1 MVASNSKSLRRWG
14 WTHKWSSIICTVF
27 MLMLCLTGLPLIFHH
42 EIDHLLHDEVQAA
55 PVTEGT
61 PLASLDL
68 VVKNSL
74 SRDPGMVPHFL
85 IWDPDDANALMVS
98 IGKSLEAN
106 SSDNRIVRV
115 GAHTAAYLDAPDV
128 TGRFT
133 YIMLKLHTDMFAG
146 LPGKLFLGL
155 MGILFCVAIISGIVV
170 YAPSMRKLKFGTY
183 RRDRVRVVRWLDIHN
198 LSGIVLVM
206 WMLVVG
212 FTGVINTWAELVIKI
227 WQFGQLAEMTSQYK
241 DKSLPAHPSS
251 IDAAVQVA
259 IKAEPNMKPA
269 FVAFPGTIF
278 SSKSHYAVFMRGN
291 TPLTA
296 KLLKPALID
305 AETGVLTDSRN
316 LPWYVATLLISQPL
330 HFGDYGGMP
339 LKIIWAVLDLIT
351 IVVLMTGLY
360 LWLRRRQSGASIER
374 IVVDASASDHRAV
387 YTS

>member
-1 MVASNSKSLRRWG
+1 MTSGALRKWG
-14 WTHKWSSIICTVF
+14 WVHKWSSIVCTVF
-27 MLMLCLTGLPLIFHH
+27 MLMLCITGLPLIFHH
-42 EIDHLLHDEVQAA
+42 EIDDLLHEETKAA
-55 PVTEGT
+55 VVPEGT
-61 PLASLDL
+61 PLANLDA
-68 VVKNSL
+68 VVANSL
-74 SRDPGMVPHFL
+74 AKEPGHVPHFL
-85 IWDPDDANALMVS
+85 IWDNDDPNSLMVS
-98 IGKSLEAN
+98 IGKSIDVDP
-106 SSDNRIVRV
+106 STNRIVRV
-115 GAHTAAYLDAPDV
+115 DSHTAAYLDAPDV

-183 RRDRVRVVRWLDIHN
+183 RSERPRVVRWLDIHN

-227 WQFGQLAEMTSQYK
+227 WQFGQLAEMTAQYK
-241 DKSLPAHPSS
+241 GKPPPSHPSS

-259 IKAEPNMKPA
+259 IRAEPNMKPA

-278 SSKSHYAVFMRGN
+278 SSKSHYGVFMRGN
-291 TPLTA
+291 TPLTS

-305 AETGVLTDSRN
+305 AETGQLTDSRE
-316 LPWYVATLLISQPL
+316 LPWYVSTLLVSQPL

-339 LKIIWAVLDLIT
+339 LKIIWAILDIIT
-351 IVVLMTGLY
+351 IAVLITGLY
-360 LWLRRRQSGASIER
+360 LWLRRRRSGVSIER
-374 IVVDASASDHRAV
+374 AIVSSASTPSERPV
-387 YTS
+387 FTS

>member
-1 MVASNSKSLRRWG
+1 LAGTSKSLRRWG

-27 MLMLCLTGLPLIFHH
+27 MLMLCITGLPLIFHH
-42 EIDHLLHDEVQAA
+42 EIDHLLHDEVQAEQVA
-55 PVTEGT
+55 EGA

-74 SRDPGMVPHFL
+74 TKDPGMVPHFL
-85 IWDPDDANALMVS
+85 IWDPDDANAMMIS

-106 SSDNRIVRV
+106 PSDNRIVRV
-115 GAHTAAYLDAPDV
+115 AAHTAQYLDAPDV

-133 YIMLKLHTDMFAG
+133 YIMLKLHTDMYAG

-170 YAPSMRKLKFGTY
+170 YAPSIRKLKFGTY
-183 RRDRVRVVRWLDIHN
+183 RLDRLRVVRWLDIHN
-198 LSGIVLVM
+198 LTGIVLVM

-227 WQFGQLAEMTSQYK
+227 WQFGQLAEMTAQYK
-241 DKSLPAHPSS
+241 DKPLPAHPSS

-259 IKAEPNMKPA
+259 IKAEPSMKPA

-278 SSKSHYAVFMRGN
+278 SSKSHYAVFMKGN

-305 AETGVLTDSRN
+305 AETGVLTDSRD
-316 LPWYVATLLISQPL
+316 LPWYVSTLLISQPL

-339 LKIIWAVLDLIT
+339 LKIIWAILDIIT
-351 IVVLMTGLY
+351 IVVLITGLY
-360 LWLRRRQSGASIER
+360 LWLRRRQSGVSVER
-374 IVVDASASDHRAV
+374 VVVDAAVSDHRPV
-387 YTS
+387 YPS

>member
-1 MVASNSKSLRRWG
+1 MAGQSKSLRRWG
-14 WTHKWSSIICTVF
+14 WVHKWSSIICTVF
-27 MLMLCLTGLPLIFHH
+27 MLMLCITGLPLIFHH
-42 EIDHLLHDEVQAA
+42 EIDDLLHEGVKAESVPD
-55 PVTEGT
+55 GT
-61 PLASLDL
+61 PVASLDL

-74 SRDPGMVPHFL
+74 SRDPGQVAHFL
-85 IWDPDDANALMVS
+85 IWDDDDPNAMMVS
-98 IGKSLEAN
+98 IGKSITDN
-106 SSDNRIVRV
+106 PSNNRIVRV
-115 GAHTAAYLDAPDV
+115 DAHTGAYLDAPDV

-155 MGILFCVAIISGIVV
+155 MGILFCAAIVSGIVV

-183 RRDRVRVVRWLDIHN
+183 RRDRLRVVRWLDVHN
-198 LSGIVLVM
+198 LTGIVLVM

-212 FTGVINTWAELVIKI
+212 FTGVINTWAELVIKV
-227 WQFGQLAEMTSQYK
+227 WQFGQLAEMTAQYK
-241 DKSLPAHPSS
+241 DKPLPANPGS
-251 IDAAVQVA
+251 IESAVQVA
-259 IKAEPNMKPA
+259 IRAEPAMKPA

-305 AETGVLTDSRN
+305 AETGVMTDSRE

-339 LKIIWAVLDLIT
+339 LKIIWAILDIIT
-351 IVVLMTGLY
+351 IAVLITGLY
-360 LWLRRRQSGASIER
+360 LWLRRRKSGLSVER
-374 IVVDASASDHRAV
+374 VVVDASAADHRPV